1 MKYLVSEK
9 LSPHRSI
16 DNSGYL
22 ICTDAI
28 LSRTGVQDYAKAEI
42 VEDSDDY
49 DHMIHV
55 NRTEEEVF
63 SPQAL
68 ASFENKPVTIE
79 HPDENVNPENYNDYT
94 VGFVRDIH
102 KGKTPDGK
110 DVMMGTLVIT
120 DQDAIMQIQNG
131 EYEYLSCGYDCD
143 FVGDENNMEQ
153 KHIRG
158 NHVALCKN
166 PRAGI
171 TRIQDSL
178 NDKTYSLKLQFND
191 SALAL
196 SAKEIT
202 DRFLMPAKVTDSNLT
217 IYGKSSAK
225 LRNMKDMISNA
236 IECKADKIKVE
247 TTTNDSNYGAPIE
260 RNTVTIR
267 RGYHNLS
274 EAADKF
280 STVYKLA
287 MKETSDINVRMLLNT
302 LEAMYIDAY
311 NDSKEAYQKDI
322 ADTAIEKYTK
332 ALQLANDFKLKRKQQ
347 LSNENVAKID
357 EFIDKIEKLNVE
369 IEDNAI
375 PSTFRKDI
383 LEMLDRY
390 NESTDEEQSIEF
402 NKKDDVEIEES
413 AEKTDN
419 DDDIEETES
428 IEEVDE
434 IEEEPDKTSEDKGEK
449 KKSNDSKPFEQ
460 YTVIA
465 DSPEEAS
472 RLVKLVRSYAK
483 RK

>member
-28 LSRTGVQDYAKAEI
+28 LSRTGIQDYAKAEI
-42 VEDSDDY
+42 VNDSDDY
-49 DHMIHV
+49 EHMIHV

-63 SPQAL
+63 DPRAM

-79 HPDENVNPENYNDYT
+79 HPDENVNPENHNDYA
-94 VGFVRDIH
+94 VGYIRDVH
-102 KGKTPDGK
+102 RGKTDDGK

-120 DQDAIMQIQNG
+120 DQDTIMQIQNG

-143 FVGDENNMEQ
+143 FVGDEKNMEQ

-171 TRIQDSL
+171 TRIQDSTD
-178 NDKTYSLKLQFND
+178 NKIFSIKLHFND
-191 SALAL
+191 SALAI
-196 SAKEIT
+196 SAKEIA
-202 DRFLMPAKVTDSNLT
+202 DRFLIPAKVKDSDMT
-217 IYGKSSAK
+217 IYGKSSSKLKNAK
-225 LRNMKDMISNA
+225 DVISKA
-236 IECKADKIKVE
+236 VECKADKIKADISV
-247 TTTNDSNYGAPIE
+247 NDSNYGMPIE

-280 STVYKLA
+280 GDVYRLA
-287 MKETSDINVRMLLNT
+287 MKETSDINIRLLINT

-322 ADTAIEKYTK
+322 ADTAVEKYTK
-332 ALQLANDFKLKRKQQ
+332 AIQLANDFKLKRKQQ
-347 LSNENVAKID
+347 LKQEDVASID
-357 EFIDKIEKLNVE
+357 RYIDNIEKLNAE

-390 NESTDEEQSIEF
+390 NENAEEQSIEF
-402 NKKDDVEIEES
+402 NKEGAVKKE
-413 AEKTDN
+413 TT
-419 DDDIEETES
+419 EETSENEDGS
-428 IEEVDE
+428 ETEIKEEV
-434 IEEEPDKTSEDKGEK
+434 EEPDSDEEK
-449 KKSNDSKPFEQ
+449 VEEKVERKEESKDSVNYDQ

-472 RLVKLVRSYAK
+472 RLVKMVRAYAR